1 MRLGAQKIA
10 QEILEPTVEEYLE
23 RGYYERKK
31 NGKGYRNGYKP
42 SKIKTENRIMEIE
55 KPQVSD
61 TKEKF
66 HMRTWDHIREIP
78 EELERL
84 SIEMYARGCST
95 RDIEEILKDKNG
107 RLMRSSVVKI

>member
-1 MRLGAQKIA
+1 MERIPPSERISRQIKEAIGSLNDKRSNQETLIELMRFGAQKIA

-31 NGKGYRNGYKP
+31 NGKGYRNGYKQG
-42 SKIKTENRIMEIE
+42 KIKTENRIMEIE

-66 HMRTWDHIREIP
+66 HMNEIRNR
-78 EELERL
+78 RL
-84 SIEMYARGCST
+84 SA
-95 RDIEEILKDKNG
+95 L
-107 RLMRSSVVKI
+107 V